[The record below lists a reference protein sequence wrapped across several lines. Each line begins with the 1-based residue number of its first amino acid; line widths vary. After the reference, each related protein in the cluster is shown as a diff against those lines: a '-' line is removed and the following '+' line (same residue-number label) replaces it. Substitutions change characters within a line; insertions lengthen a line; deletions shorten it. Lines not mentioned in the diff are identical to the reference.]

1 MNQPGGDNLL
11 VQARSALLDALH
23 ALDDHRDAL
32 IVIGAQAVYLR
43 SGAAVVALAES
54 TKDSDLAVNPR
65 NLRDDP
71 HLEDAMTGAGFY
83 LNTNGQPGAWVNPD
97 GIPVD
102 LMVPSA
108 LSNRTSPTGRSPRL
122 PPHAKNA
129 MRIAT
134 GLEGCVVDNTVMTIT
149 ALDSNDHRTY
159 DVRVAGT
166 AALLVAK
173 IHKIHERL
181 GTPDACRTMTPTTST
196 ACSSH
201 TNPTTSPT
209 PSASCSNT
217 RPAPPPPNTP
227 SSGYP
232 KCSATPP
239 RPEPTWQAKPKRASA
254 TPPRFRSTPH
264 CWPPNCWT
272 PSPDSAGPTPVFVID
287 ARTATSRGAG
297 AVGGHHIIRVQRA
310 ITASPPTNVWTIA
323 PAER

>member
-11 VQARSALLDALH
+11 AETRSALLDALH

-71 HLEDAMTGAGFY
+71 HLQDAMTGAGFY
-83 LNTNGQPGAWVNPD
+83 LNTNGQPGAWVNRD

-134 GLEGCVVDNTVMTIT
+134 GLEGCVVDNTIMTIT
-149 ALDSNDHRTY
+149 ALDNADHRRY

-181 GTPDACRTMTPTTST
+181 GTPGRLQNKDAHDIYRMLVASDPDDLADAFRRLLADPVSVTTT
-196 ACSSH
+196 EHAL
-201 TNPTTSPT
+201 
-209 PSASCSNT
+209 AWL
-217 RPAPPPPNTP
+217 
-227 SSGYP
+227 
-232 KCSATPP
+232 
-239 RPEPTWQAKPKRASA
+239 PEMFGNASA
-254 TPPRFRSTPH
+254 TGA
-264 CWPPNCWT
+264 
-272 PSPDSAGPTPVFVID
+272 DMAGKAEEGVGNPAQVSIN
-287 ARTATSRGAG
+287 TALLVTELLDTLTG
-297 AVGGHHIIRVQRA
+297 
-310 ITASPPTNVWTIA
+310 
-323 PAER
+323 

>member
-11 VQARSALLDALH
+11 AEARSALLDALH
-23 ALDDHRDAL
+23 ALDEHRDAL

-65 NLRDDP
+65 DLRDDP

-83 LNTNGQPGAWVNPD
+83 LNTNGQPGAWVNRH

-134 GLEGCVVDNTVMTIT
+134 GLEGCVVDNTIMTIT
-149 ALDSNDHRTY
+149 ALDNADHRAH

-181 GTPDACRTMTPTTST
+181 TTPGRLQNKDAHDIYRMLV
-196 ACSSH
+196 
-201 TNPTTSPT
+201 
-209 PSASCSNT
+209 ASEPDDLADAF
-217 RPAPPPPNTP
+217 RRLLADPI
-227 SSGYP
+227 
-232 KCSATPP
+232 SATTTEHALEWL
-239 RPEPTWQAKPKRASA
+239 PEMFGNASA
-254 TPPRFRSTPH
+254 TGA
-264 CWPPNCWT
+264 
-272 PSPDSAGPTPVFVID
+272 DMAGKAEEGVGNPTQVSINVALLATELLD
-287 ARTATSRGAG
+287 ALAG
-297 AVGGHHIIRVQRA
+297 
-310 ITASPPTNVWTIA
+310 
-323 PAER
+323 

>member
-11 VQARSALLDALH
+11 AEARSALLDALH

-71 HLEDAMTGAGFY
+71 HLQDAMTGAGFY
-83 LNTNGQPGAWVNPD
+83 LNTNGQPGAWVNRD

-134 GLEGCVVDNTVMTIT
+134 GLEGCVVDNTIMTIT
-149 ALDSNDHRTY
+149 ALDNADHRRY

-181 GTPDACRTMTPTTST
+181 GTPGRLQNKDAHDIYRMLVASDPDDLADAYRRLLADPVSVTTT
-196 ACSSH
+196 EHAL
-201 TNPTTSPT
+201 
-209 PSASCSNT
+209 AWL
-217 RPAPPPPNTP
+217 
-227 SSGYP
+227 
-232 KCSATPP
+232 
-239 RPEPTWQAKPKRASA
+239 PEMFGNASA
-254 TPPRFRSTPH
+254 TGA
-264 CWPPNCWT
+264 
-272 PSPDSAGPTPVFVID
+272 DMAGKAEEGVGNPAQVSIN
-287 ARTATSRGAG
+287 TALLVTELLDTLTG
-297 AVGGHHIIRVQRA
+297 
-310 ITASPPTNVWTIA
+310 
-323 PAER
+323 

>member
-11 VQARSALLDALH
+11 AEARSALLDALH
-23 ALDDHRDAL
+23 ALHEHRDAL

-65 NLRDDP
+65 DLRDDP

-83 LNTNGQPGAWVNPD
+83 LNTNGQPGAWVNRH

-122 PPHAKNA
+122 PPHAKTA

-134 GLEGCVVDNTVMTIT
+134 GLEGCIVDNTIMTIT
-149 ALDSNDHRTY
+149 ALDSNDHRAY

-181 GTPDACRTMTPTTST
+181 GTPGRLQNKDAHDIYRMLV
-196 ACSSH
+196 
-201 TNPTTSPT
+201 
-209 PSASCSNT
+209 ASEPDDLADT
-217 RPAPPPPNTP
+217 FRRLLADPI
-227 SSGYP
+227 
-232 KCSATPP
+232 SATTTEHALQWL
-239 RPEPTWQAKPKRASA
+239 PEMFGNASA
-254 TPPRFRSTPH
+254 TGA
-264 CWPPNCWT
+264 
-272 PSPDSAGPTPVFVID
+272 DMAGKAEEGVGNPTQVSIN
-287 ARTATSRGAG
+287 TALLATELLDTLTG
-297 AVGGHHIIRVQRA
+297 
-310 ITASPPTNVWTIA
+310 
-323 PAER
+323 

>member
-11 VQARSALLDALH
+11 AEARSALLDALH

-54 TKDSDLAVNPR
+54 TKDSDLAVNPL

-83 LNTNGQPGAWVNPD
+83 LNTNGQPGAWVNRD

-134 GLEGCVVDNTVMTIT
+134 GLEGCVVDNTIMTIT
-149 ALDSNDHRTY
+149 ALDNADHRRY

-181 GTPDACRTMTPTTST
+181 GTPGRLQNKDAHDIYRMLVASDPDDLADAFRRLLADPVSVTTT
-196 ACSSH
+196 EHAL
-201 TNPTTSPT
+201 
-209 PSASCSNT
+209 AWL
-217 RPAPPPPNTP
+217 
-227 SSGYP
+227 
-232 KCSATPP
+232 
-239 RPEPTWQAKPKRASA
+239 PEMFGNASA
-254 TPPRFRSTPH
+254 TGA
-264 CWPPNCWT
+264 
-272 PSPDSAGPTPVFVID
+272 DMAGKAEEGVGNPAQVSIN
-287 ARTATSRGAG
+287 TALLVTELLDTLTG
-297 AVGGHHIIRVQRA
+297 
-310 ITASPPTNVWTIA
+310 
-323 PAER
+323 

>member
-11 VQARSALLDALH
+11 VEARSALLDALH

-65 NLRDDP
+65 DLRDDP
-71 HLEDAMTGAGFY
+71 HLEDALTGAGFY
-83 LNTNGQPGAWVNPD
+83 LNTNGQPGAWLNRQ

-108 LSNRTSPTGRSPRL
+108 LSNRTSTAGRSPRL

-134 GLEGCVVDNTVMTIT
+134 GLEGCVVDNTVMAIT
-149 ALDSNDHRTY
+149 ALDNADYRVY

-181 GTPDACRTMTPTTST
+181 GTPGRLQNKDAHDIYRMLV
-196 ACSSH
+196 
-201 TNPTTSPT
+201 
-209 PSASCSNT
+209 ASEPDELAGAF
-217 RPAPPPPNTP
+217 RRLLADPI
-227 SSGYP
+227 
-232 KCSATPP
+232 SATTTEHALAWL
-239 RPEPTWQAKPKRASA
+239 PELFGNASA
-254 TPPRFRSTPH
+254 TGAEM
-264 CWPPNCWT
+264 
-272 PSPDSAGPTPVFVID
+272 AGRAEEGIGNPAQVSIN
-287 ARTATSRGAG
+287 AALLATELMDTLAG
-297 AVGGHHIIRVQRA
+297 
-310 ITASPPTNVWTIA
+310 
-323 PAER
+323 

>member
-23 ALDDHRDAL
+23 ALDEHRDAL

-83 LNTNGQPGAWVNPD
+83 LNTNGQPGAWVNRH

-149 ALDSNDHRTY
+149 ALDSSDHRAY

-181 GTPDACRTMTPTTST
+181 GDPGRLQNKDAHDIYRMLVASEPDHLADAFRRLLADPI
-196 ACSSH
+196 
-201 TNPTTSPT
+201 
-209 PSASCSNT
+209 
-217 RPAPPPPNTP
+217 
-227 SSGYP
+227 
-232 KCSATPP
+232 SATTTEHALDWL
-239 RPEPTWQAKPKRASA
+239 PEMFGNASA
-254 TPPRFRSTPH
+254 TGA
-264 CWPPNCWT
+264 
-272 PSPDSAGPTPVFVID
+272 DMAGKAEEGVGNPAQVSIN
-287 ARTATSRGAG
+287 AALLATELLDTLAD
-297 AVGGHHIIRVQRA
+297 
-310 ITASPPTNVWTIA
+310 
-323 PAER
+323 